1 MAVIGRV
8 MAVDMTREALIRTGI
23 VMTMTMVT
31 LLIDEVRSPECGMAF
46 DFVRH
51 KDIRI
56 MRDDVKWWRAAN
68 CYGQHQSDYRAR
80 PLNELSEHLR

>member
-8 MAVDMTREALIRTGI
+8 MAVDMTREALITTGI
-23 VMTMTMVT
+23 VMTITMAT
-31 LLIDEVRSPECGMAF
+31 LLIDEVRSPECSMAF

-51 KDIRI
+51 KDIRV

-68 CYGQHQSDYRAR
+68 CDGQHQSDYRTR
-80 PLNELSEHLR
+80 PFNELSEHLR